1 MLSTCSELTPRA
13 PIPDGRMA
21 QIMQPWLNNNDCDYE
36 VSFRGMIQKYKYNFF
51 KERNNNESGYEV
63 GFRSIIRKYE
73 PLLHIASSAQT
84 ISGQEGHKRK
94 LL

>member
-1 MLSTCSELTPRA
+1 MGWRHLANMGKFLS
-13 PIPDGRMA
+13 
-21 QIMQPWLNNNDCDYE
+21 WLNNNESDYE
-36 VSFRGMIQKYKYNFF
+36 VRFRGIIKKYKYKY

-84 ISGQEGHKRK
+84 ISGQEEHKRK